1 MWKADAWE
9 ITSLVKAVLSVT
21 LDIIGGVDRSF
32 VFQFALEFPFSSD
45 NLFITLVPKIEKK
58 YSFSSFEEEIPYKF
72 KKFEIFG
79 FVVLFVSQMGR
90 Y

>member
-1 MWKADAWE
+1 M
-9 ITSLVKAVLSVT
+9 VKAVLSVT

-45 NLFITLVPKIEKK
+45 NLFITLVPKIEEK
-58 YSFSSFEEEIPYKF
+58 YSFSSSFEEEIPYKF
-72 KKFEIFG
+72 KKCEIFG